1 MGSRVYVTKK
11 ELHDDVLKDEMEVEI
26 LLEND
31 NSVSHPPSETVYVIK
46 TSGST
51 GTKIFIPMH

>member
-11 ELHDDVLKDEMEVEI
+11 MLNDDVHKDEMEVEI
-26 LLEND
+26 LLED
-31 NSVSHPPSETVYVIK
+31 NNSISHPPPDTVYVIK

-51 GTKIFIPMH
+51 GTKIVIPIH